1 MDKVTFESIVWF
13 KAITYNNNNTRLLT
27 AIFQD
32 NLVSWYPNVTIL
44 DFIGAKVMEVVVTT
58 GAWDV
63 HSSRQMLNGFPFL
76 VYFLFLFWVVR

>member
-76 VYFLFLFWVVR
+76 VYFLFLFWVVQ

>member
-58 GAWDV
+58 GA
-63 HSSRQMLNGFPFL
+63 
-76 VYFLFLFWVVR
+76 